1 MEIPVIETARLRL
14 RAYQAADLP
23 AFLAMWQEPQFYQH
37 LTGQPATE
45 NEVWTKLLRD
55 TGLWA
60 VCGYGYWAI
69 EEKATGEFVGAV
81 GFANFRRA
89 LTPALG
95 DYPEAG
101 WVLAPRVHGQGY
113 GVEALAAA
121 LAWGDA
127 HLAQPRTVCIIS
139 LANERSRHLAAKLG
153 YREYGRTE
161 FSGTPIAM
169 LERFRPPQPGAQA
182 VS

>member
-1 MEIPVIETARLRL
+1 MEAPILETERLRL
-14 RAYQAADLP
+14 RGFQASDLP
-23 AFLAMWQEPQFYQH
+23 SFLAMWQEPQFYQH

-69 EEKATGEFVGAV
+69 EEKATNEFVGAV

-101 WVLAPRVHGQGY
+101 WVLAPRVHGQGI
-113 GVEALAAA
+113 GAEALGAA
-121 LAWGDA
+121 LVWGDA

-139 LANERSRHLAAKLG
+139 LANEPSRRLAAKFG
-153 YREYGRTE
+153 YREYARTE
-161 FSGTPIAM
+161 FNGTPIVM
-169 LERFRPPQPGAQA
+169 LERFRPLQQGA
-182 VS
+182 

>member
-1 MEIPVIETARLRL
+1 MQAPILETERLRL
-14 RAYQAADLP
+14 RAYQASDLAP
-23 AFLAMWQEPQFYQH
+23 KLAMWQEPRFYQY

-55 TGLWA
+55 AGLWA

-113 GVEALAAA
+113 GAEALSAA

-139 LANERSRHLAAKLG
+139 LANEPSRRLAAKLG
-153 YREYGRTE
+153 YREYARAE

-169 LERFRPPQPGAQA
+169 LERFTPPRAGAPA
-182 VS
+182 GG